1 MSPRSFHSASAGFE
15 AALHVDLLP
24 EDHRSRRL
32 HGHSFFAAVRAELPA
47 GWAPFAGGEVAE
59 LQRRMEACCA
69 PLDYA
74 LLNQVEGLGA
84 PTDENI
90 ARWIRRRL
98 EGEFGVP
105 GIEQVGVQSTAH
117 TGVDLDRAGHAH
129 LWRRYRFQ
137 AAHRLPNV
145 PAGHKCGR
153 MHGHGFEVILHADQ
167 DIGESDYGLDYDRI
181 DDIWAPLHFEL
192 NYQCLNEIE
201 GLENPTSEVISA
213 WLWRRLK
220 PLLPELSWVTVYET
234 GSCGANF
241 DGQNYRIWKEMTFD
255 SAIRLKHAPE
265 GSPLRGIHGHTWALR
280 LHLNAPL
287 DAVMGWTVDFGDVKT
302 LFDPVF
308 KAIDHRPLF
317 ENDAIDDGDAL
328 SLARWVLAQGR
339 AVLPQLD
346 RIDVYETRG
355 NGAIVLAS
363 ARADELVPV

>member
-1 MSPRSFHSASAGFE
+1 MSVRIYKRFH
-15 AALHVDLLP
+15 
-24 EDHRSRRL
+24 
-32 HGHSFFAAVRAELPA
+32 
-47 GWAPFAGGEVAE
+47 
-59 LQRRMEACCA
+59 
-69 PLDYA
+69 
-74 LLNQVEGLGA
+74 
-84 PTDENI
+84 
-90 ARWIRRRL
+90 
-98 EGEFGVP
+98 
-105 GIEQVGVQSTAH
+105 IE
-117 TGVDLDRAGHAH
+117 
-129 LWRRYRFQ
+129 

-213 WLWRRLK
+213 WLWHRLK

-255 SAIRLKHAPE
+255 SAIRLKNAPE

-287 DAVMGWTVDFGDVKT
+287 DAVMGWTVDFGDVKA

-317 ENDAIDDGDAL
+317 ENEAIDDGDAL

>member
-1 MSPRSFHSASAGFE
+1 M
-15 AALHVDLLP
+15 
-24 EDHRSRRL
+24 
-32 HGHSFFAAVRAELPA
+32 
-47 GWAPFAGGEVAE
+47 
-59 LQRRMEACCA
+59 
-69 PLDYA
+69 
-74 LLNQVEGLGA
+74 
-84 PTDENI
+84 
-90 ARWIRRRL
+90 
-98 EGEFGVP
+98 
-105 GIEQVGVQSTAH
+105 
-117 TGVDLDRAGHAH
+117 
-129 LWRRYRFQ
+129 
-137 AAHRLPNV
+137 
-145 PAGHKCGR
+145 
-153 MHGHGFEVILHADQ
+153 
-167 DIGESDYGLDYDRI
+167 
-181 DDIWAPLHFEL
+181 
-192 NYQCLNEIE
+192 
-201 GLENPTSEVISA
+201 ISA
-213 WLWRRLK
+213 WLWHRLK

-255 SAIRLKHAPE
+255 SAIRLKNAPE

-287 DAVMGWTVDFGDVKT
+287 DAVMGWTVDFGDVKA

-328 SLARWVLAQGR
+328 SLARWVLAEGR